1 MIFFA
6 SQCTPKYN
14 NSKISETQPYVT
26 NTKLSS
32 VKFESK
38 EINDMIRSLDV
49 NKAHGPGNISIRMS
63 KICDSAVV
71 EQLKSFLIVVLI
83 KVCFLISGKNQMH
96 VLFIKKLTNNL
107 SIITDQCQYYQ
118 FVERYLKDFNS
129 LYNFQFF
136 I

>member
-38 EINDMIRSLDV
+38 EISDMIRSLDV
-49 NKAHGPGNISIRMS
+49 NKAHGPDNISIRMS

-71 EQLKSFLIVVLI
+71 EP
-83 KVCFLISGKNQMH
+83 
-96 VLFIKKLTNNL
+96 LT
-107 SIITDQCQYYQ
+107 II
-118 FVERYLKDFNS
+118 FNS
-129 LYNFQFF
+129 CINQSMFPDIWKKSNACPIHKKIDKQFINNYRPVSVLPVCGEIFERFQFF